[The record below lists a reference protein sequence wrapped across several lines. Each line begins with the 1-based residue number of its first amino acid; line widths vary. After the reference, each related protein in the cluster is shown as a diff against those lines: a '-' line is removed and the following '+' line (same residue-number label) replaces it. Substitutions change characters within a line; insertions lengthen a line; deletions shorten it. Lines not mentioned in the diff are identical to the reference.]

1 MSLSRHSHQ
10 HQDYRLLT
18 RPPLMR
24 SHRPPLS
31 STLVMKADSSHERM
45 YYRLIYLIRLRLGGS
60 MPYPNITDIYFV
72 YTHAAGSLYM
82 C

>member
-10 HQDYRLLT
+10 HQDYGLLT

-31 STLVMKADSSHERM
+31 STLVMKADSTAKEC
-45 YYRLIYLIRLRLGGS
+45 II
-60 MPYPNITDIYFV
+60 D
-72 YTHAAGSLYM
+72 
-82 C
+82 